1 MAFTIMQC
9 FFVTSQI
16 STRETYF
23 ERYQDAWDLMVTVQN
38 AAVDTF
44 DKTKAVQDLD
54 GVKSAVAYQK
64 VMAKSILTEKALSA
78 EMKSFGGFSHAS
90 GDDVS
95 KVESGWR
102 VNAPLVIL
110 DDHSFMEYCEQIGI
124 TPRLDGA
131 VILNRIRDVTNP
143 DFRHPVFMPYLKGNE
158 MEERAVSV
166 LTPAA
171 GEDRTVELAVLSYAR
186 EVPVLREEY
195 AKLDYYELVHF
206 LPASLWKEIKEQM
219 GADQSDLFLRVLGRE
234 NSEREELSAIQ
245 SQIGQLLSGYHIIEI
260 ENRIQEYE
268 TNRKQIQGM
277 RMIFGGFC
285 VLLAIIGIGDVFSN
299 TLGFVRQRKREFARY
314 LSVGMTPKEIRKMFC
329 IEALVLAGRPILIT
343 LPLAALAVGSML
355 KISYLK
361 AGEFLA
367 EAPFVPIGIFMLA
380 VSGSVAFAYML
391 AWRNMRKI
399 CLAQAL
405 KDDTMM

>member
-1 MAFTIMQC
+1 M
-9 FFVTSQI
+9 TSQI

-54 GVKSAVAYQK
+54 GVKNAVAYQK

-102 VNAPLVIL
+102 VNAQLVIL

-234 NSEREELSAIQ
+234 NSEREELSAI
-245 SQIGQLLSGYHIIEI
+245 
-260 ENRIQEYE
+260 
-268 TNRKQIQGM
+268 
-277 RMIFGGFC
+277 
-285 VLLAIIGIGDVFSN
+285 
-299 TLGFVRQRKREFARY
+299 
-314 LSVGMTPKEIRKMFC
+314 
-329 IEALVLAGRPILIT
+329 
-343 LPLAALAVGSML
+343 
-355 KISYLK
+355 
-361 AGEFLA
+361 
-367 EAPFVPIGIFMLA
+367 
-380 VSGSVAFAYML
+380 
-391 AWRNMRKI
+391 
-399 CLAQAL
+399 
-405 KDDTMM
+405 